1 MSTLPSQSRP
11 AEILLV
17 DDSSIDFKLTSKAFE
32 RERLKVN
39 LHHVENGEECLKFL
53 RKQGKYEGVPTPDLI
68 LLDINMPVMD
78 GHEVL
83 AELVQDE
90 NLKHLP
96 VVVLT
101 SSEDERDVL
110 MMYKLRCNAYLT
122 KPVDAFKFQEVIK
135 LLNAFWLTV
144 VVLPPNH

>member
-1 MSTLPSQSRP
+1 MTTLPSQGRP

-17 DDSSIDFKLTSKAFE
+17 DDSSVDFKLTCKAFE
-32 RERLKVN
+32 RERLLVN
-39 LHHVENGEECLKFL
+39 LHHVENGEECLAFL
-53 RKQGKYEGVPTPDLI
+53 RKQGKYSGVPTPDLI

-96 VVVLT
+96 VIVLT

-122 KPVDAFKFQEVIK
+122 KPVDALRFQEVVK
-135 LLNAFWLTV
+135 LVNAFWLKI
-144 VVLPPNH
+144 VVLPTKQ

>member
-1 MSTLPSQSRP
+1 MSTLVSQGRP
-11 AEILLV
+11 AEILLAE
-17 DDSSIDFKLTSKAFE
+17 DSLIDFKLTVKAFE
-32 RERLKVN
+32 RERLAVN
-39 LHHVENGEECLKFL
+39 LHHVENGEECMSFL
-53 RKQGKYEGVPTPDLI
+53 RKQGKYSEAPTPDLI

-110 MMYKLRCNAYLT
+110 QMYKLRCNAYLT
-122 KPVDAFKFQEVIK
+122 KPVDAVKFQEVIK
-135 LLNAFWLTV
+135 MLNAFWLTI
-144 VVLPPNH
+144 VVLPPKP

>member
-1 MSTLPSQSRP
+1 MTTLPAQSRS

-39 LHHVENGEECLKFL
+39 LHHVENGEECLAFL
-53 RKQGKYEGVPTPDLI
+53 RKQGKYSGVPSPDLI

-78 GHEVL
+78 GHEAL
-83 AELVQDE
+83 AKLVQDE

-96 VVVLT
+96 VIVLT

>member
-1 MSTLPSQSRP
+1 MSTVASQARP

-17 DDSSIDFKLTSKAFE
+17 EDSSIDFKLTLKAFE
-32 RERLKVN
+32 RERLTVN
-39 LHHVENGEECLKFL
+39 LHHVENGVECLAFL
-53 RKQGKYEGVPTPDLI
+53 RKQGKYSGVPIPDLI

-101 SSEDERDVL
+101 SSEDERDVRS
-110 MMYKLRCNAYLT
+110 MYKLRCNAYLT
-122 KPVDAFKFQEVIK
+122 KPVDAHKFQEVIK

-144 VVLPPNH
+144 VVLPPKP

>member
-1 MSTLPSQSRP
+1 MSTIPSLHRP
-11 AEILLV
+11 ADILLV
-17 DDSSIDFKLTSKAFE
+17 DDSSIDVKLTRKAFE
-32 RERLKVN
+32 RERFLVN
-39 LHHVENGEECLKFL
+39 LHHVENGEECLAYL
-53 RKQGKYEGVPTPDLI
+53 RKQGKYADVTTPDLI

-83 AELVQDE
+83 AELVKDE

-122 KPVDAFKFQEVIK
+122 KPVDSLKFQEVVK
-135 LLNAFWLTV
+135 LLNAFWMTV
-144 VVLPPNH
+144 VVMPTNH

>member
-1 MSTLPSQSRP
+1 MSTLASQGRP

-17 DDSSIDFKLTSKAFE
+17 EDSSVDFKLTQKAFE
-32 RERLKVN
+32 RERLVIN
-39 LHHVENGEECLKFL
+39 LHHVENGVECLAFL
-53 RKQGKYEGVPTPDLI
+53 RKQGAYSAKPTPDLI
-68 LLDINMPVMD
+68 LLDINMPLMD

-90 NLKHLP
+90 NLRHLP

-122 KPVDAFKFQEVIK
+122 KPVDANKFQEVIK
-135 LLNAFWLTV
+135 MLNAFWLTV
-144 VVLPPNH
+144 VVLPPKP

>member
-1 MSTLPSQSRP
+1 MTTLPSQSRT

-39 LHHVENGEECLKFL
+39 LHHVENGEECLAFL
-53 RKQGKYEGVPTPDLI
+53 RKQGKYSGVPSPDLI

-83 AELVQDE
+83 AKIVLDE

-96 VVVLT
+96 VIVLT

>member
-1 MSTLPSQSRP
+1 MSTLASQGRP

-17 DDSSIDFKLTSKAFE
+17 DDSVTDFKLTSKAFE
-32 RERLKVN
+32 RERLTIN
-39 LHHVENGEECLKFL
+39 LHHVENGEECLAFL
-53 RKQGKYEGVPTPDLI
+53 RKQGRYSAVPMPDLI

-83 AELVQDE
+83 AELVKDE
-90 NLKHLP
+90 TLKHLP

-101 SSEDERDVL
+101 SSKDERDVL
-110 MMYKLRCNAYLT
+110 QMYKLRCNAYLT
-122 KPVDAFKFQEVIK
+122 KPVDAHKFQEVIK

-144 VVLPPNH
+144 VVLPSRP

>member
-1 MSTLPSQSRP
+1 MTTLPAQCRA

-39 LHHVENGEECLKFL
+39 LHHVENGEECLAFL
-53 RKQGKYEGVPTPDLI
+53 RKQGKYSEVPTPDLI

-83 AELVQDE
+83 AKLVQDE

-96 VVVLT
+96 VIVLT

>member
-1 MSTLPSQSRP
+1 MSTLASQGRP

-17 DDSSIDFKLTSKAFE
+17 EDSSVDFKLTQKAFE
-32 RERLKVN
+32 RERLVIN
-39 LHHVENGEECLKFL
+39 LHHVENGVECLAFL
-53 RKQGKYEGVPTPDLI
+53 RKQGAYSAKPTPDLI
-68 LLDINMPVMD
+68 LLDINMPIMD

-90 NLKHLP
+90 NLRHLP

-122 KPVDAFKFQEVIK
+122 KPVDANKFQEVIK
-135 LLNAFWLTV
+135 MLNAFWLTV
-144 VVLPPNH
+144 VVLPPKP

>member
-1 MSTLPSQSRP
+1 MSTLASQGRP

-17 DDSSIDFKLTSKAFE
+17 EDSSIDFKLTSKAFE
-32 RERLKVN
+32 RERFVVN
-39 LHHVENGEECLKFL
+39 LHHVENGVECLAFL
-53 RKQGKYEGVPTPDLI
+53 RKEGKYADKPTPDLI

-83 AELVQDE
+83 AELVKDD

-110 MMYKLRCNAYLT
+110 QMYKLRCNAYLT
-122 KPVDAFKFQEVIK
+122 KPVDANKFQDVIK
-135 LLNAFWLTV
+135 MLNAFWLTV
-144 VVLPPNH
+144 VVLPPKP

>member
-17 DDSSIDFKLTSKAFE
+17 DDSSIDFKLTKKAFE
-32 RERLKVN
+32 RERLLCH
-39 LHHVENGEECLKFL
+39 LHHVENGEECLAFL
-53 RKQGKYEGVPTPDLI
+53 RKQGKYSGVPTPDLI

-83 AELVQDE
+83 AQLVQDE

-122 KPVDAFKFQEVIK
+122 KPVDALKFQEVIK

>member
-1 MSTLPSQSRP
+1 MTTLPSQSRT

-39 LHHVENGEECLKFL
+39 LHHVENGEECLAFL
-53 RKQGKYEGVPTPDLI
+53 RKQGKYSGVPSPDLI

-83 AELVQDE
+83 AKLVQDE

-96 VVVLT
+96 VIVLT

>member
-17 DDSSIDFKLTSKAFE
+17 DDSSIDVKLTRKAFE
-32 RERLKVN
+32 RERLLVN
-39 LHHVENGEECLKFL
+39 LHHVENGEECLAFL
-53 RKQGKYEGVPTPDLI
+53 HKQGKYSGVPTPDLI

-83 AELVQDE
+83 AKLVQEE

-96 VVVLT
+96 VIVLT

-122 KPVDAFKFQEVIK
+122 KPVDALKFQEVIK
-135 LLNAFWLTV
+135 LVNAFWLTV
-144 VVLPPNH
+144 VVLPPSH

>member
-1 MSTLPSQSRP
+1 MSTLPSQCRP

-32 RERLKVN
+32 RERLIVN
-39 LHHVENGEECLKFL
+39 LHHVENGEECLAFL
-53 RKQGKYEGVPTPDLI
+53 RKQGKYSGVPTPDLI

-96 VVVLT
+96 VVILT

-122 KPVDAFKFQEVIK
+122 KPVDALRFQEVVK
-135 LLNAFWLTV
+135 LVNAFWLTV
-144 VVLPPNH
+144 VVLPPNQ

>member
-1 MSTLPSQSRP
+1 MTTIASLGRP

-17 DDSSIDFKLTSKAFE
+17 EDSTIDFKLTCKAFE
-32 RERLKVN
+32 RERLAVN
-39 LHHVENGEECLKFL
+39 LHHVENGEECLAFL
-53 RKQGKYEGVPTPDLI
+53 RKQGKYSAVPTPDLI

-83 AELVQDE
+83 AELVLDE

-122 KPVDAFKFQEVIK
+122 KPVDAQKFQEVIK

-144 VVLPPNH
+144 VVMPTKQ

>member
-17 DDSSIDFKLTSKAFE
+17 DDSSIDFKLTKKAFE
-32 RERLKVN
+32 RERLIVN
-39 LHHVENGEECLKFL
+39 LHHVENGEECLAFL
-53 RKQGKYEGVPTPDLI
+53 RKQGKYSGAPTPDLI

-83 AELVQDE
+83 AQLVQDE

-122 KPVDAFKFQEVIK
+122 KPVDALKFQEVVK

>member
-17 DDSSIDFKLTSKAFE
+17 DDSSIDFKLTCKAFE
-32 RERLKVN
+32 RERLIVN
-39 LHHVENGEECLKFL
+39 LHHVDNGEECLAFL
-53 RKQGKYEGVPTPDLI
+53 RKQGKYSGVPTPDLI

-83 AELVQDE
+83 AQMVQDE

-96 VVVLT
+96 VVILT

-122 KPVDAFKFQEVIK
+122 KPVDALKFQEVIK
-135 LLNAFWLTV
+135 LVNAFWLTV

>member
-1 MSTLPSQSRP
+1 MSTLPSQCRP

-32 RERLKVN
+32 RERLIVN
-39 LHHVENGEECLKFL
+39 LHHVENGEECLAFL
-53 RKQGKYEGVPTPDLI
+53 RKQGKYSGVPTPDLI

-96 VVVLT
+96 VVILT

-110 MMYKLRCNAYLT
+110 MMYKLRCNAYLS
-122 KPVDAFKFQEVIK
+122 KPVVA
-135 LLNAFWLTV
+135 L
-144 VVLPPNH
+144 